1 MPKFATVNPI
11 YHYTAPTVFSLPQA
25 NGASSSYGALPAM
38 IMELPAGS
46 MIVNGQYV
54 DAKTLTPKFGRIPG
68 AVCANQASQS
78 TSAPY
83 AIVTSAFRQM
93 TMMPTGMTS
102 WLLSSYGRLNN
113 NVYDSQYNKLHVYS
127 VFPGTI
133 TYNSGYPVAGGFPG
147 KLTSPA
153 VYNISPYSPVAYSL
167 WDGTT
172 ENSAADISISPAYS
186 SAAAYNGQYGY
197 TPMVFR
203 IDTSVVSSTRYLW
216 HTQGVYSYTV
226 GTLAQQLWTT
236 ATQAYCLM
244 YDTTAAPNYNAGTT
258 QSASLV
264 TLGQTLQ
271 GVSNADTR
279 IFLYADNNSIWF
291 YNFVTNAA
299 PLTNA
304 NNNTTQY
311 VYLKKMSYGGTET
324 VIIGYWPKG
333 LDGTHWPTQ
342 NLNNTTANVSIIIP
356 VFDYINTPQV
366 RFKKLLIDKASSTE
380 IVSNITVANDP
391 GQTISTAIYN
401 KNGYGNLYASFSVS
415 QSGGTVNDVAY
426 RSMKNIMSWVT
437 TMPSGNTYV
446 MLGVTQFTR
455 DADTTFLNYFK
466 NGAKSYG
473 YPQLDANQQFKI
485 WSFQLDAGLTTAT
498 YISESDFSQ
507 IAPKYYFPL
516 NDNWNTLYVGSMAD
530 PAVDTI
536 WVFNEQ
542 SYTYQKIQTLPYNAA
557 QVCVDG
563 QSRLWT
569 ITTPGPNYSTS
580 RDELNLETITIPYT
594 ANVQFANVNLIYT
607 GANIATTA
615 NVDVFDA
622 YGTRKSASLTLTIV
636 GSGMTF
642 VDGTSSNTYTTS
654 SSVTTP
660 YAFTVTGGNYSRI
673 VATINQILS

>member
-1 MPKFATVNPI
+1 
-11 YHYTAPTVFSLPQA
+11 
-25 NGASSSYGALPAM
+25 
-38 IMELPAGS
+38 
-46 MIVNGQYV
+46 
-54 DAKTLTPKFGRIPG
+54 
-68 AVCANQASQS
+68 
-78 TSAPY
+78 
-83 AIVTSAFRQM
+83 
-93 TMMPTGMTS
+93 
-102 WLLSSYGRLNN
+102 
-113 NVYDSQYNKLHVYS
+113 
-127 VFPGTI
+127 
-133 TYNSGYPVAGGFPG
+133 
-147 KLTSPA
+147 
-153 VYNISPYSPVAYSL
+153 
-167 WDGTT
+167 
-172 ENSAADISISPAYS
+172 
-186 SAAAYNGQYGY
+186 
-197 TPMVFR
+197 
-203 IDTSVVSSTRYLW
+203 
-216 HTQGVYSYTV
+216 
-226 GTLAQQLWTT
+226 
-236 ATQAYCLM
+236 M

-258 QSASLV
+258 NSV
-264 TLGQTLQ
+264 TLAIMGLTQNGQL
-271 GVSNADTR
+271 NASTR
-279 IFLYADNNSIWF
+279 IYLYADNNSIWF
-291 YNFVTNAA
+291 YEFITNSA

-311 VYLKKMSYGGTET
+311 IYLKKMSYGGTET
-324 VIIGYWPKG
+324 IIIGYWPKG

-366 RFKKLLIDKASSTE
+366 RFKKLIIDKASSTE
-380 IVSNITVANDP
+380 IVANLTVANDP

-401 KNGYGNLYASFSVS
+401 KNGYGNLYASFTAG
-415 QSGGTVNDVAY
+415 QGGGTVNDIAH
-426 RSMKNIMSWVT
+426 RAMKNIMSWVT

-446 MLGVTQFTR
+446 MLGVTQFTNV
-455 DADTTFLNYFK
+455 DDFTFLNYFK
-466 NGAKSYG
+466 NGTKSYG

-569 ITTPGPNYSTS
+569 VTTPGSNYATS

-607 GANIATTA
+607 GANISTTA

-654 SSVTTP
+654 SSITTP